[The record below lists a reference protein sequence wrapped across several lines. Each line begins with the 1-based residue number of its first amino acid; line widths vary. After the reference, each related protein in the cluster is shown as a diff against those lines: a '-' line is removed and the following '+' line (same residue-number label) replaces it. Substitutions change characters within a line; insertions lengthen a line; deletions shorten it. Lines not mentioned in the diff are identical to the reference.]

1 MRAFLPFSFS
11 GSLKLWEG
19 AREQRGPR
27 CRKPKR
33 GWGAVKEATEMG
45 KEGRRYLLRV
55 WSMLDSVL
63 STYACSSHSIL
74 LVAHFTD
81 QETERIRE
89 IEWRAQDNRAKT
101 SGAQL

>member
-1 MRAFLPFSFS
+1 
-11 GSLKLWEG
+11 
-19 AREQRGPR
+19 
-27 CRKPKR
+27 
-33 GWGAVKEATEMG
+33 
-45 KEGRRYLLRV
+45 
-55 WSMLDSVL
+55 MLDSVL